1 MNLINVNQ
9 SKCIK
14 CGICTSVCPSS
25 VLSIDKTGPKVINAN
40 NCIACGQCVAVC
52 PNEALDNIKSPITN
66 QTEINNFPVIN
77 SKTAEHFLRS
87 RRSIRCYKDTLVPK
101 EKLLELINIARYAPT
116 ASNSQA
122 ISYIIVESKN
132 ILEKATKIIV
142 EWMEKQLETPS
153 HHWSFS
159 RHVQNYRTYGI
170 DSILRNA
177 PHLIIATAP
186 KNFEKGRE
194 NTISELTYAEL
205 YATTIGLG
213 SCWAGLFEFCAF
225 SNYLPLISLFNIPE
239 DTVITGAIMVG
250 FPRYKYKKLVDRNPL
265 NVKFINK

>member
-14 CGICTSVCPSS
+14 CGLCTNVCPSS
-25 VLSIDKTGPKVINAN
+25 VLSMDKTGPKVINDN

-52 PNEALDNIKSPITN
+52 PNEALDNIKSPISK
-66 QTEINNFPVIN
+66 QTDIETFPVIN
-77 SKTAEHFLRS
+77 SKTAEYFLRS
-87 RRSIRCYKDTLVPK
+87 RRSIRGYKNISVPK
-101 EKLLELINIARYAPT
+101 EKLLELVNIAHYAPT
-116 ASNSQA
+116 ASNSQC
-122 ISYIIVESKN
+122 ISYIIVENKN
-132 ILEKATKIIV
+132 ILEKASKIIV
-142 EWMEKQLETPS
+142 EWMEEQLKSPS
-153 HHWSFS
+153 PHWSFS
-159 RHVQNYRTYGI
+159 RHIKNYTVDGI

-186 KNFEKGRE
+186 KNFKNGRE

-225 SNYLPLISLFNIPE
+225 SSYPPLISLFNIPE
-239 DTVITGAIMVG
+239 DKVITGAIMVG
-250 FPRYKYKKLVDRNPL
+250 YPKYKYKRLVERNSSD
-265 NVKFINK
+265 VEFID